1 MYKKFRLLLI
11 IAALPVTI
19 MQAQSQN
26 DVPFISINTQE
37 MFDVLNKNVP
47 DMAKG
52 HPEYGVSKMM
62 NDCTDKFPA
71 TLTGFFKKEKP
82 NNRPLSN
89 EEVYAKCSD
98 AVLMFGNYYQYNKE
112 GEMYA
117 GVGASATALTPDG
130 ICMTNYHVMEA
141 LIKKDWHEIKEVNED
156 SLYYVGT
163 RQGKVYPVIRILGYS
178 RAGDIAFFQVD
189 TRGDRLAYLPLGNP
203 LKTGAE
209 VSVISHPQQIFY
221 MYTKGVVARNTNYRA
236 KYPNTDRME
245 ITADYAVGSSGA
257 PILDKYGNIAG
268 MVASTTGI
276 YFDQEKKTSL
286 QMVLKS
292 TVPVSVIRRVLGISK

>member
-1 MYKKFRLLLI
+1 MKRKCIWI
-11 IAALPVTI
+11 ILFLVAVTVVKG
-19 MQAQSQN
+19 QS
-26 DVPFISINTQE
+26 IIINTQG
-37 MFDVLNKNVP
+37 MFDLLNKNVP
-47 DMAKG
+47 LMAKG

-62 NDCTDKFPA
+62 NNCSQKFPA
-71 TLTGFFKKEKP
+71 ALTAFFKKEKP
-82 NNRPLSN
+82 FNRPLTN
-89 EEVYAKCSD
+89 EEIYRKCSD
-98 AVLMFGNYYQYNKE
+98 AVLMFGNYYKYDEK

-163 RQGKVYPVIRILGYS
+163 RQGKVYPIIRILGYS
-178 RAGDIAFFQVD
+178 KAGDIAFFQVD
-189 TRGDRLAYLPLGNP
+189 TRGDKLAYLPIGTP
-203 LKTGAE
+203 LETGAE
-209 VSVISHPQQIFY
+209 ISVISHPQQLFY
-221 MYTKGVVARNTNYRA
+221 MFARGVVARNTTYGN
-236 KYPNTDRME
+236 KFPNTDRME

-268 MVASTTGI
+268 MVASTTGL

-292 TVPVSVIRRVLGISK
+292 TIPVSIIKRTLGLYK

>member
-1 MYKKFRLLLI
+1 MKRKCIWI
-11 IAALPVTI
+11 ILFLVAVTVVKG
-19 MQAQSQN
+19 QS
-26 DVPFISINTQE
+26 IIINTQG
-37 MFDVLNKNVP
+37 MFDLLNKNVP
-47 DMAKG
+47 LMAKG

-62 NDCTDKFPA
+62 NNCSQKFPA
-71 TLTGFFKKEKP
+71 ALTAFFKKEKP
-82 NNRPLSN
+82 FNRPLTN
-89 EEVYAKCSD
+89 EEIYRKCSD
-98 AVLMFGNYYQYNKE
+98 AVLMFGNYYKYDEK

-163 RQGKVYPVIRILGYS
+163 RQGKVYPIIRILGYS
-178 RAGDIAFFQVD
+178 KAGDIAFFQVD
-189 TRGDRLAYLPLGNP
+189 TRGDKLAYLPIGTP
-203 LKTGAE
+203 LETGAE
-209 VSVISHPQQIFY
+209 ISVISHPQQLFY
-221 MYTKGVVARNTNYRA
+221 MFARGVVARNTTYGN
-236 KYPNTDRME
+236 KFPNTDRME

-268 MVASTTGI
+268 MVASTTGL

-292 TVPVSVIRRVLGISK
+292 TIPVSVIKRTLGLYK

>member
-1 MYKKFRLLLI
+1 MKRKCIWI
-11 IAALPVTI
+11 ILFLVAVTVVKG
-19 MQAQSQN
+19 QS
-26 DVPFISINTQE
+26 IIINTQG
-37 MFDVLNKNVP
+37 MFDLLNKNVP
-47 DMAKG
+47 LMAKG

-62 NDCTDKFPA
+62 NNCSQKFPA
-71 TLTGFFKKEKP
+71 ALTAFFKKEKP
-82 NNRPLSN
+82 FNRPLTN
-89 EEVYAKCSD
+89 EEIYRKCSD
-98 AVLMFGNYYQYNKE
+98 AVLMFGNYYKYDEK

-163 RQGKVYPVIRILGYS
+163 RQGKVYPIIRILGYS
-178 RAGDIAFFQVD
+178 KAGDIAFFQVD
-189 TRGDRLAYLPLGNP
+189 TRDDKLAYLPIGTP
-203 LKTGAE
+203 LETGAE
-209 VSVISHPQQIFY
+209 ISVISHPQQLFY
-221 MYTKGVVARNTNYRA
+221 MFARGVVARNTTYGN
-236 KYPNTDRME
+236 KFPNTDRME

-268 MVASTTGI
+268 MVASTTGL

-292 TVPVSVIRRVLGISK
+292 TIPVSVIKRTLGLYK